1 MIEEDGTSASLTLG
15 RADKFRAPIRRAPWS
30 PEVEITYRLI
40 AYDRES
46 RRPVMSY
53 AVPSPLVNE
62 VKRIAGFRSDDD
74 GLGDYSLDTK
84 QISEIG
90 LVLQIKVEPNRFD
103 YLIEPYVRER
113 AGDTMGREA

>member
-1 MIEEDGTSASLTLG
+1 M
-15 RADKFRAPIRRAPWS
+15 
-30 PEVEITYRLI
+30 EITYRLI
-40 AYDRES
+40 AYDREFD
-46 RRPVMSY
+46 RPVMSY
-53 AVPSPLVNE
+53 AVPAPLVNE

-113 AGDTMGREA
+113 AGDTIGREA